1 MLSIFDKNMIISF
14 LRIFLFISAFFS
26 SLAFPQ
32 EQNDKFFFYH
42 HHSFGSESIFNP
54 VTTIVNGG
62 FGILQISNRSNK
74 IGDIDFQNGLD
85 NVTYNLSHP
94 VSAIS
99 SYGWD
104 KFIKSEILPTS
115 LNRKKAQYFPNYTL
129 HLIGGGATLRM
140 FDEWYRWQRFSH
152 PKTLAYCSWLVYH
165 FLNEIVENNRYK
177 GINVDPISDMYIFN
191 TLGALLFSFDA
202 AGRFFG
208 ETLNLRDWSFMP
220 AYDPQMKT
228 IENVGQ
234 NFVIKYKI
242 PGSSKWYFMYH
253 FGVHGAGGISYKR
266 NDGKSFSVAAGLV
279 ADELVN
285 AETSGASR
293 VLTTDLVWT
302 LGFFYDIDNSLL
314 ASVIL
319 AGTKGY
325 KARVNVYPGLV
336 TIGGISPGFFINIRE
351 DNKAV
356 AGMMINFFPIGV
368 AHRLSL
374 HL

>member
-1 MLSIFDKNMIISF
+1 MNTLY
-14 LRIFLFISAFFS
+14 LRIFLFFSLCFS

-32 EQNDKFFFYH
+32 AKNEKYFFYH
-42 HHSFGSESIFNP
+42 HQPFGSEGVFNP

-62 FGILQISNRSNK
+62 LGILQISNRSNK
-74 IGDIDFQNGLD
+74 ISDIDFQNGLD

-94 VSAIS
+94 FSAIS
-99 SYGWD
+99 GYGWG

-115 LNRKKAQYFPNYTL
+115 LKRKKAQYFPNYTL
-129 HLIGGGATLRM
+129 HLLGGGATLKM

-152 PKTLAYCSWLVYH
+152 PKVMAYGSWFVYH

-220 AYDPQMKT
+220 AYDPQLKT

-234 NFVIKYKI
+234 NFVIKYKM

-266 NDGKSFSVAAGLV
+266 HDGKSFSAAAGLV
-279 ADELVN
+279 ADELVD
-285 AETSGASR
+285 AETGGASR
-293 VLTTDLVWT
+293 VLTTNLVWT

-325 KARVNVYPGLV
+325 KVRVNVYPGLV
-336 TIGGISPGFFINIRE
+336 RIGPISPGFFINIRE

-356 AGMMINFFPIGV
+356 AGMMVRFFPIGLARRV
-368 AHRLSL
+368 ALRF
-374 HL
+374 